1 MPELPEVETT
11 LRGIKPHIIGRK
23 ITEVNVRN
31 KNLRWPVS
39 RKVSSL
45 AGSKFSRIKRRGKYI
60 LIDVNDGILIIHL
73 GMSGS
78 LRIVKYDQEF
88 RKHDHID
95 IKMDSGKS
103 LRYHDPRRF
112 GCFLFH
118 SGNINNHKLL
128 KHLGPEPLGKQF
140 CGEFLYLKSRGR
152 NVSIKQF
159 IMNAQTVVGV
169 GNIYACEALFFSGI
183 NPKRSASKISRE
195 RYNKLAENIKMVL
208 QSSIEMGGTTL
219 RDFVNEVGEPGY
231 FKQSLMAYGREEDH
245 CTKCDKA
252 ISRIVQTGRSTFY
265 CSSCQ
270 K

>member
-11 LRGIKPHIIGRK
+11 LRGIESHIIGRE
-23 ITEVNVRN
+23 ISQVNVRN
-31 KNLRWPVS
+31 RNLRWPVS
-39 RKVSSL
+39 RKVYSL
-45 AGSKFSRIKRRGKYI
+45 AGSKFIHIQRRGKYI
-60 LIDVNDGILIIHL
+60 LIDINDGTLLIHL

-78 LRIVKYDQEF
+78 LRIVEFDQEF

-112 GCFLFH
+112 GCFLFL
-118 SGNINNHKLL
+118 SGNVYDHKLL
-128 KHLGPEPLGKQF
+128 KHLGPEPLGEEF
-140 CGEFLYLKSRGR
+140 SGEYLHSKSKNR
-152 NVSIKQF
+152 NIPIKQF
-159 IMNAQTVVGV
+159 IMNAQIVVGV

-208 QSSIEMGGTTL
+208 QSSIEVGGTTL

-231 FKQSLMAYGREEDH
+231 FKQSLMVYGREEKK
-245 CTKCDKA
+245 CTKCSKS
-252 ISRIVQTGRSTFY
+252 ILRIVQTGRSTFY
-265 CSSCQ
+265 CPSCQ
-270 K
+270 R

>member
-39 RKVSSL
+39 RKVYSL
-45 AGSKFSRIKRRGKYI
+45 TGSKFSRIKRRGKYI
-60 LIDVNDGILIIHL
+60 LIDVNNGILIIHL

-112 GCFLFH
+112 GCLLFH
-118 SGNINNHKLL
+118 SGDISNHKLL
-128 KHLGPEPLGKQF
+128 KHLGPEPLGQQF
-140 CGEFLYLKSRGR
+140 CGEFLYSKSRGR

-231 FKQSLMAYGREEDH
+231 FKQSLMVYGREEEQ
-245 CTKCDKA
+245 CTKCDKT

>member
-23 ITEVNVRN
+23 ISEVNVRN
-31 KNLRWPVS
+31 RNLRWPVS
-39 RKVSSL
+39 RKVYSL
-45 AGSKFSRIKRRGKYI
+45 AGSKFIHIKRRGKYI
-60 LIDVNDGILIIHL
+60 LIDVNDGTLLIHL

-88 RKHDHID
+88 RKHDHVD

-118 SGNINNHKLL
+118 SGNVNNHKLL
-128 KHLGPEPLGKQF
+128 KHLGPEPLDEEF
-140 CGEFLYLKSRGR
+140 CGEFLYSKSRGR

-208 QSSIEMGGTTL
+208 QSSIKMGGTTL

-231 FKQSLMAYGREEDH
+231 FKQSLMVYGREEEQ

-270 K
+270 R

>member
-11 LRGIKPHIIGRK
+11 LRGIKPHIIGRE
-23 ITEVNVRN
+23 ISEVSVRN

-39 RKVSSL
+39 RKVYSL

-60 LIDVNDGILIIHL
+60 LIDVNDGTLLIHL

-78 LRIVKYDQEF
+78 LRIVQYDQEF

-112 GCFLFH
+112 GCLLFH
-118 SGNINNHKLL
+118 SGNVYDHKLL
-128 KHLGPEPLGKQF
+128 KHLGPE
-140 CGEFLYLKSRGR
+140 
-152 NVSIKQF
+152 QF

-231 FKQSLMAYGREEDH
+231 FKQSLMVYGREEEQ

-252 ISRIVQTGRSTFY
+252 ISRIVLTGRSTFY

-270 K
+270 R

>member
-11 LRGIKPHIIGRK
+11 LRGIKPHIIGRV
-23 ITEVNVRN
+23 ILEVNVRN
-31 KNLRWPVS
+31 RNLRWPVS
-39 RKVSSL
+39 RKVYSL
-45 AGSKFSRIKRRGKYI
+45 AGSKFIHIKRRGKYI
-60 LIDVNDGILIIHL
+60 LIDVNDGTLLIHL

-78 LRIVKYDQEF
+78 LRIVEYDQEF
-88 RKHDHID
+88 RKHDHVD
-95 IKMDSGKS
+95 IKLDSGKS

-112 GCFLFH
+112 GCMLFH
-118 SGNINNHKLL
+118 SGNVNNHKLL
-128 KHLGPEPLGKQF
+128 KHLGPEPLDEEF
-140 CGEFLYLKSRGR
+140 CGEFLYSKSRGR

-159 IMNAQTVVGV
+159 IMNAKTVVGV

-195 RYNKLAENIKMVL
+195 RFNKLAKNIKMVL

-231 FKQSLMAYGREEDH
+231 FKQSLMVYGREEEQ
-245 CTKCDKA
+245 CTKCDKT

-265 CSSCQ
+265 CPSCQ
-270 K
+270 R

>member
-39 RKVSSL
+39 RKVYSL
-45 AGSKFSRIKRRGKYI
+45 TGSKFSRIKRRGKYI

-118 SGNINNHKLL
+118 SGDINNHKLL
-128 KHLGPEPLGKQF
+128 KHLGPEPLDNEF
-140 CGEFLYLKSRGR
+140 SGEFLYSKSRGR
-152 NVSIKQF
+152 SVSIKQF

-208 QSSIEMGGTTL
+208 QSSITMGGTTL

-231 FKQSLMAYGREEDH
+231 FKQSLMVYGREEEQ
-245 CTKCDKA
+245 CTKCDKT

-270 K
+270 R

>member
-11 LRGIKPHIIGRK
+11 LRGIKPHIIGRE
-23 ITEVNVRN
+23 ISEVNVRN
-31 KNLRWPVS
+31 RNLRWPVS
-39 RKVSSL
+39 RKVYSL
-45 AGSKFSRIKRRGKYI
+45 AGSKFNHIKRRGKYI
-60 LIDVNDGILIIHL
+60 LIDVNDGTLLIHL

-112 GCFLFH
+112 GCMLFH

-128 KHLGPEPLGKQF
+128 KHLGPEPLGGQF
-140 CGEFLYLKSRGR
+140 TGEFLYSKSRGR

-159 IMNAQTVVGV
+159 IMNAKTVVGV

-183 NPKRSASKISRE
+183 NPKRSASKISRK

-208 QSSIEMGGTTL
+208 QSSIQMGGTSL

-231 FKQSLMAYGREEDH
+231 FKQSLMVYGREDEQ
-245 CTKCDKA
+245 CTKCSKT
-252 ISRIVQTGRSTFY
+252 ILRIVQTGRSTFY
-265 CSSCQ
+265 CPSCQ
-270 K
+270 R